1 MTMSNDLDLFDY
13 MNPDKP
19 EPIYAGTRRTDPE
32 EVKLVVDAE
41 LQIAHGRPGVK
52 PNLFK
57 RTNGAA
63 VLSFETSS
71 ERDYNA
77 MRSAFDG
84 FRRRFKI
91 KILCR
96 LGHFA
101 FQAFRKLAQRSHT
114 AFFQSLFII
123 GLFRV

>member
-1 MTMSNDLDLFDY
+1 MSNDLDLFDY

-91 KILCR
+91 TRECR
-96 LGHFA
+96 G
-101 FQAFRKLAQRSHT
+101 KNDY
-114 AFFQSLFII
+114 
-123 GLFRV
+123 RVSDTGMRWMYELELEFGRFVE